1 MFVAKANISRINI
14 HSHYDSITLHSPLP
28 LLGYAAQ
35 IIRSVRPPLLE
46 LLHEESLIIC
56 RVASCSGVI
65 KDCKN
70 KISFYNNCSHFRQT
84 PKRVPLAHFITWP
97 KK

>member
-14 HSHYDSITLHSPLP
+14 YSYYDPITLHSPLP
-28 LLGYAAQ
+28 LLGYTAQ

-46 LLHEESLIIC
+46 LLHEDSLMIC

-70 KISFYNNCSHFRQT
+70 RIRFIIITAIFG
-84 PKRVPLAHFITWP
+84 KRLKEYQGRIL
-97 KK
+97 